1 MKKTILLIII
11 LISSIFCLNTYKK
24 SYNAY
29 ISNGNYKTL
38 LYKTLL
44 VWNDNKSFNEI
55 KRELTQNKHILKVQH
70 SYNFQNGLESMIFR
84 NNNISGELWIY
95 NISQENIPKIVYGDY
110 FPDNKNY
117 YIICPQNFLP
127 TLDFYKIRYSL
138 NSDIINSNQLLNQTI
153 PFSYYGSYDE
163 NMKREKFDIDL
174 KVVGV
179 YENNNQNIDEYVCK
193 KKKKTL
199 NKIANDIYSKEF
211 MQSQNDSIIEVDKL
225 ENMEYVE
232 KELKNLGYNFSPMIY
247 LNTNKIE
254 HINNF
259 ITLCNIILFITLF
272 IISTIYFFKKKV
284 TKKINTIKKD
294 ITSKILFKFI
304 YLQLKDILGIYFLS
318 LIFTLLII
326 LFINVLLFFYPLLLE
341 KIKIIYDLK
350 NLVYIFFLLFISKLT
365 AIFLEFINIYKKQK
379 TL

>member
-55 KRELTQNKHILKVQH
+55 KRELTQNKHILKVHH

-179 YENNNQNIDEYVCK
+179 YENNNQNIDEYVCYVNE
-193 KKKKTL
+193 KTL

-225 ENMEYVE
+225 
-232 KELKNLGYNFSPMIY
+232 
-247 LNTNKIE
+247 
-254 HINNF
+254 
-259 ITLCNIILFITLF
+259 
-272 IISTIYFFKKKV
+272 
-284 TKKINTIKKD
+284 
-294 ITSKILFKFI
+294 
-304 YLQLKDILGIYFLS
+304 
-318 LIFTLLII
+318 
-326 LFINVLLFFYPLLLE
+326 
-341 KIKIIYDLK
+341 
-350 NLVYIFFLLFISKLT
+350 
-365 AIFLEFINIYKKQK
+365 
-379 TL
+379 